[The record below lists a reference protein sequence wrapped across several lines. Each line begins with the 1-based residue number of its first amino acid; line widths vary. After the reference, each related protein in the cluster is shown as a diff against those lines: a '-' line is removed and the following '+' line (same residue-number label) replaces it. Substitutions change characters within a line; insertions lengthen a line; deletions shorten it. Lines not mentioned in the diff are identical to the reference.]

1 MTINA
6 ANLAVCQ
13 EALYLLRQDVG
24 LPPVA
29 EQPTDPTL
37 QWQKRRMAFE
47 TMVAEVWGA
56 HDWNAELKLTG
67 ANLTAAPGDVTNWT
81 APMRTA
87 LAYGVASELAV
98 PLAGRVE
105 DLKNWTSLYQDKLS
119 RARVLSLENERRT
132 ITDAVHAELLALLVP
147 SFDPADNHLPRSL
160 KAITDRADELTDSA
174 RYAILSDHAWNF
186 VRAEDPTPSCPV
198 PHGCGTYPY
207 AAEVPTGCVHLEAV
221 YSHAGRLADWKI
233 FEGHIIVSRDPVV
246 KAVYTLDES
255 RLDRWPPLAR
265 RAFMY
270 RLAAD
275 TAQTTVPNLF
285 QALEAKAAE
294 ALSEAKVRDAREN
307 STPRDA
313 WGRNHYVDAMHG
325 NRPYGPHLP
334 RHSYHGLI

>member
-24 LPPVA
+24 LPSVA
-29 EQPTDPTL
+29 AAPTDTTIE
-37 QWQKRRMAFE
+37 WQKSKMAFE

-56 HDWNAELKLTG
+56 HEWNDELKLTG

-105 DLKNWTSLYQDKLS
+105 DLKNWTSLYQDKLA

-132 ITDAVHAELLALLVP
+132 IKDAVHAELLALLVP
-147 SFDPADNHLPRSL
+147 SFDPVDGHLPRSL
-160 KAITDRADELTDSA
+160 KTITDRADELTDSA
-174 RYAILSDHAWNF
+174 RYAVLSDHAWNF
-186 VRAEDPTPSCPV
+186 ARAEDPTPSCPV

-207 AAEVPTGCVHLEAV
+207 AA
-221 YSHAGRLADWKI
+221 
-233 FEGHIIVSRDPVV
+233 DPVV

-255 RLDRWPPLAR
+255 RVNRWPPLAR

-275 TAQTTVPNLF
+275 TAQTTVPNIF
-285 QALEAKAAE
+285 QALEQKAAE
-294 ALSEAKVRDAREN
+294 ALAEAKTRDAREN

-325 NRPYGPHLP
+325 NRQHGPHLP